1 MFFLGKMSILKFVLI
16 FLIFFTGKI
25 TSFYIPG
32 VAPTEYEAKENVE
45 IKVTLKFLLQS
56 LMLT

>member
-1 MFFLGKMSILKFVLI
+1 MSILKFVLI